1 MPDQR
6 LAHGG
11 EHARMDFARTGSE
24 EETSGWR
31 EYGHVGYTRAR
42 GARGGAD
49 YCGNVARMSIRGAL
63 DPSLRERLRRTLV
76 GVVGAD
82 AVLAERAD
90 LRVYEC
96 DGYTL
101 ERSVPS
107 LVVLPG
113 TTDEVARVVRAAAAL
128 DVPFVPRGAGTGL
141 SGGCL
146 PDVAPLMICTSRMRR
161 IRAIDVPNRRV
172 VAEAGVVNAAVS
184 RAVREGGVHYV
195 PDPSSQ
201 SACTIGGNVAE
212 NSGGPHTLKYG
223 VTVNHVLGLELVL
236 ADGEVVELGGQ
247 IEDQAGYDLTGVVCG
262 SEGTFGIVTAAT
274 LRLEPLPEAV
284 TTMLAVFET
293 VAAATATVS
302 RIIAAGIVPAALEMM
317 DRMIVE
323 AVEAAYHFGF
333 PTDAGAVLIVE
344 LDGPAAGLAELA
356 ARIDDVCR
364 VSGARSVRIAAD
376 ERERAAL
383 WKSRKRAF
391 GAVGRLSPNYCTQ
404 DGVVPRTRLPEI
416 LVRIEDAA
424 ARHDLRI
431 GNVFHAGDG
440 NIHPVILFD
449 ERDRAQ
455 TARVL
460 AAGREILEAC
470 VELGGSVTG
479 EHGIGVEK
487 IRELGL
493 TFGPDDLELM
503 RRVRGVFDPDGRANP
518 GKIFPTAGGCV
529 ERWSPGRQ
537 AAL

>member
-1 MPDQR
+1 M
-6 LAHGG
+6 
-11 EHARMDFARTGSE
+11 
-24 EETSGWR
+24 
-31 EYGHVGYTRAR
+31 RAR
-42 GARGGAD
+42 GARSGAD
-49 YCGNVARMSIRGAL
+49 YCGNVASMSIRGGL
-63 DPSLRERLRRTLV
+63 EPLLRERLRRALV

-82 AVLAERAD
+82 AVLAETAD

-113 TTDEVARVVRAAAAL
+113 TTDEVASVVRAAAAL

-161 IRAIDVPNRRV
+161 IRAIDIPNRRV
-172 VAEAGVVNAAVS
+172 IAEAGVVNAAVS
-184 RAVREGGVHYV
+184 RAVRDGGVHYV

-223 VTVNHVLGLELVL
+223 VTTNHVLGLELVL
-236 ADGEVVELGGQ
+236 ADGEIVELGGQ
-247 IEDQAGYDLTGVVCG
+247 IEEQIGYDLTGVVCG

-274 LRLEPLPEAV
+274 LRLESLPEAV

-293 VAAATATVS
+293 VADATATVS

-317 DRMIVE
+317 DRTIVA

-333 PTDAGAVLIVE
+333 PTDAGAVLIIEV
-344 LDGPAAGLAELA
+344 DGPAAGLAGLA
-356 ARIDDVCR
+356 ARIDGVCR
-364 VSGARSVRIAAD
+364 ASSARSVRIAAD
-376 ERERAAL
+376 ENERAAL

-391 GAVGRLSPNYCTQ
+391 GAVGRISPNYCTQ

-416 LVRIEDAA
+416 LVRIQQAG

-440 NIHPVILFD
+440 NIHPIILFD

-455 TARVL
+455 TVRVL
-460 AAGREILEAC
+460 AAGREILQAC

-493 TFGPDDLELM
+493 TFGPDDLDLM
-503 RRVRGVFDPDGRANP
+503 RRVRGAFDPDGRANP
-518 GKIFPTAGGCV
+518 GKIFPTPAGCI
-529 ERWSPGRQ
+529 ERRTPGRQ